1 MRFFILAAAA
11 TAVSLN
17 QAAEPFTPEDIDMLE
32 LEDTEKS
39 YNPVATALMNGA
51 GNVISSG
58 ASAVA
63 SGAKKLWNWATGL
76 EISDND
82 LLQMIE
88 RGDSLHDDL
97 VQEAQRRGIMQ
108 ETDLLEEGR
117 AHRRRH

>member
-32 LEDTEKS
+32 DSEES
-39 YNPVATALMNGA
+39 YNPAATALMNAA
-51 GNVISSG
+51 GNGIKKG

-63 SGAKKLWNWATGL
+63 SAAKNVWDWATGL
-76 EISDND
+76 EISDHD

-88 RGDSLHDDL
+88 RGDSLHEDL
-97 VQEAQRRGIMQ
+97 VQEAQRREIM
-108 ETDLLEEGR
+108 
-117 AHRRRH
+117 